1 MELLD
6 SASMNLHGNVHP
18 DFQPVAR
25 ALQRQLGRGPRGGAA
40 VCVYHRGEKV
50 VDLWGGVRDAAGTSW
65 AEDTMS
71 VSFSTTKGV
80 TSTALHVLADRG
92 LLDYDDPVAKFWPEF
107 GSAGKE
113 RITIRQILCHQA
125 GLYGIR
131 AMIDDAARMRDWA
144 YMTDA
149 LARSAPALA
158 PGTRSAYHGITY
170 GWLVGEVIQR
180 VTGRPFAEVIR
191 RELADPLELDGLY
204 IGAPAE
210 AAARAAALLMSDASR
225 RRMGDLGPR
234 LARAQR
240 LLGFLR
246 VRYDLGRIGDALLA
260 PGVLDFAWDSPETL
274 AASIPAANGL
284 FTARAL
290 AKLYAA
296 LAGGGT
302 IDGVRILSEATLRRA
317 TEVQTRGIDLV
328 VPFPMHWRLGYHRAA
343 TSAGTPPRAFG
354 HYGFGGSGAW
364 ADPDRRLSM
373 AMVLNS
379 GIGTPFGD
387 LRTFRIGGTV
397 LRCANRR
404 ARFSRAS

>member
-1 MELLD
+1 MQ
-6 SASMNLHGNVHP
+6 LHGYVHP
-18 DFQPVAR
+18 DFWPVAR
-25 ALQRQLGRGPRGGAA
+25 ALARQLRRGPRGGAA
-40 VCVYHRGEKV
+40 VCAYHRGEKV
-50 VDLWGGVRDAAGTSW
+50 VDLWGGVRDAAGTPW

-80 TSTALHVLADRG
+80 TSTALHRLVDRG

-107 GSAGKE
+107 GREGKE
-113 RITIRQILCHQA
+113 RITIRQLLCHQA

-131 AMIDDAARMRDWA
+131 RMIDDAARMKDWA

-149 LARSAPALA
+149 LARSAPAME
-158 PGTRSAYHGITY
+158 PGTASAYHGITY

-180 VTGRPFAEVIR
+180 VADRPFADVIQ
-191 RELADPLELDGLY
+191 RELAAPLELDGLY
-204 IGAPAE
+204 IGAPAD
-210 AAARAAALLMSDASR
+210 AASRAAALLVSDTSR
-225 RRMGDLGPR
+225 RRMSDLGAR
-234 LARAQR
+234 LDRTQR
-240 LLGFLR
+240 LLGLLR
-246 VRYDLGRIGDALLA
+246 VRYDLRRINDALLA
-260 PGVLDFAWDSPETL
+260 PGVIDFAWDAPETL

-296 LAGGGT
+296 LANGGSFNGT
-302 IDGVRILSEATLRRA
+302 RLISEATLRRA
-317 TEVQTRGIDLV
+317 TEIQTRRVDLV

-387 LRTFRIGGTV
+387 MRTFRIGGTV
-397 LRCANRR
+397 LRCAKRR
-404 ARFSRAS
+404 AG